1 MSIYSPDELKRLI
14 PRAHRIL
21 RAGHLW
27 KLTDRRSGGKSAS
40 GDFDSPEGSS
50 ASPGKSP
57 PGEAGPGEAA
67 AWVLDDQP
75 EPHRVIWHG
84 DYGSCDCGRG
94 GLCAHITALMLRLNI
109 SELNEP
115 RDSLSKSTQPESPG
129 AEDEGDTGQRQPNH
143 TQLENLHPE
152 HHLLF
157 FVEPEAVT
165 RRRIHILGRGEDMET
180 ALRDPL
186 GPSPRTAGP
195 GELIFSDLKKNHWRL
210 TPGELSI
217 RNDGS
222 PGRVR
227 PTRAPV
233 APKSAES
240 PPVPP
245 PISAAEAGNAI
256 LALIGNNEEIMSP
269 DSRAWSVRFAAEIV
283 LRFEPLLGEA
293 HGDPLYEPIVALS
306 SGTDAGDGPSPP
318 VEYTGAIIPGENTLL
333 ALDHAKSI
341 IAVAEESGGAISF
354 LRLILSRPAL
364 SGSDLRARFSSK
376 SSIPE
381 GIRVIL
387 PDIPEALP
395 ILQPA
400 LVLEITDRGDTV
412 DLRPFFRYPSTP
424 ASGTCAVPPDSA
436 GRSGSSAVP
445 AQPAADT
452 PPNQR
457 VPQAPLISPSAESAI
472 ITETLPAPLTQRRPR
487 PVGRRNTH
495 EEERLITRA
504 ETILGGALSWKRG
517 RYAALTGH
525 ADLPLRVE
533 TNLITVLTTFGPSL
547 MEAGIIIQLENR
559 PLRFAGTLRLN
570 AKHEGLSFQ
579 ITAAVESSSSQ
590 LDQLDL
596 DPWLDRGLART
607 ENAYFLLTEKALD
620 QLTFLQRRGMDTRG
634 FLSTS
639 PGNISLID
647 AVYSQLEADGPT
659 AAELAEKRAAYRS
672 LAEFTPG
679 DEPPPPASF
688 RGALRP
694 YQRHGYAW
702 LLRLHELGL
711 GGTLADDMGLGKTVQ
726 TLAYLCRLKADG
738 RLGFSLLAAP
748 VVTLANWSAEI
759 RRFAPEITVH
769 QYRGPS
775 DKRFIPDEDYG
786 IDLLVVSYQTLR
798 NDAERF
804 LDREWDHII
813 LDEAHYVKN
822 ASSRTYKT
830 VRSLRARHRVSLTG
844 TPLENH
850 LGELW
855 SQMSFL
861 NPGLL
866 GSRADFERL
875 YARPVQRDGDEAAL
889 ERLGAVIAPFLL
901 RRRKADVLEDLPPKD
916 ESVIRCEMSP
926 EQAEAYRALSEL
938 YYRQVTGL
946 LSDEG
951 LDGARIQIFT
961 ILSKLRLLAIHPP
974 LAGEQFAGLSSGKMD
989 ALDSLLDEI
998 LEEDHK
1004 VLVFSQFLGALD
1016 RAEHTC
1022 RRRGW
1027 KFSRLTGSTADRE
1040 TPIARF
1046 RDNPDLRVFLL
1057 SLRAGGVGINL
1068 TAADYVVLLAP
1079 WWNPAVEAQAVD
1091 RAHRMGQTRPV
1102 MAYRLITAE
1111 TIEEKV
1117 LELQEKKKGLVAG
1130 ALGEGGIPDLD
1141 EEDILALFGGGSK

>member
-1 MSIYSPDELKRLI
+1 MSIYSPDELKRLM

-84 DYGSCDCGRG
+84 DYGSCDCGCG
-94 GLCAHITALMLRLNI
+94 GLCVHITALMLRLSI

-115 RDSLSKSTQPESPG
+115 RESLSKSTHPESPG
-129 AEDEGDTGQRQPNH
+129 ADDQGDTGQRQPNY

-180 ALRDPL
+180 TLRAPL
-186 GPSPRTAGP
+186 GPSPRTAVP

-217 RNDGS
+217 RDDGS

-227 PTRAPV
+227 PARAPV

-306 SGTDAGDGPSPP
+306 DGPSPP
-318 VEYTGAIIPGENTLL
+318 AEYTGALIPGENTLL

-341 IAVAEESGGAISF
+341 IAVAEESGGAVSF

-395 ILQPA
+395 VLQPA

-424 ASGTCAVPPDSA
+424 ASGT
-436 GRSGSSAVP
+436 
-445 AQPAADT
+445 

-472 ITETLPAPLTQRRPR
+472 ITETLPATLPQRRPR
-487 PVGRRNTH
+487 PVGRRNTR

-525 ADLPLRVE
+525 ADIPLRVE

-570 AKHEGLSFQ
+570 AKHEGLSLQ

-694 YQRHGYAW
+694 YQRQGYAW

-830 VRSLRARHRVSLTG
+830 VQSLRARHRVSLTG

-866 GSRADFERL
+866 GSRADFDRL

-1016 RAEHTC
+1016 RAERTC

-1027 KFSRLTGSTADRE
+1027 KFSRLTGSTTDRE

-1068 TAADYVVLLAP
+1068 TAADYVVLLDP

-1117 LELQEKKKGLVAG
+1117 LELQEKKKGLAAG

>member
-1 MSIYSPDELKRLI
+1 MSIYSPDELKRLM

-84 DYGSCDCGRG
+84 DYGSCDCGCG
-94 GLCAHITALMLRLNI
+94 GLCVHITALMLRLSI

-115 RDSLSKSTQPESPG
+115 RESLSKSTHPESPG
-129 AEDEGDTGQRQPNH
+129 ADDQGDTGQRQPNY

-180 ALRDPL
+180 TLRAPL
-186 GPSPRTAGP
+186 GPSPRTAVP

-217 RNDGS
+217 RDDGS

-227 PTRAPV
+227 PARAPV

-256 LALIGNNEEIMSP
+256 LELIGNNEEIMSP
-269 DSRAWSVRFAAEIV
+269 DSRAWSVRFVAEIV

-306 SGTDAGDGPSPP
+306 DGPSPP
-318 VEYTGAIIPGENTLL
+318 VEYTGALIPGENTLL
-333 ALDHAKSI
+333 ALDHAKGI
-341 IAVAEESGGAISF
+341 IAIAEESGGAVSF

-395 ILQPA
+395 VLQPA

-424 ASGTCAVPPDSA
+424 ASG
-436 GRSGSSAVP
+436 
-445 AQPAADT
+445 T

-487 PVGRRNTH
+487 PVGRRNTR

-533 TNLITVLTTFGPSL
+533 TNLITVLTSFGPSL

-570 AKHEGLSFQ
+570 AKHEGLSLQ

-694 YQRHGYAW
+694 YQRQGYAW

-830 VRSLRARHRVSLTG
+830 VQSLRARHRVSLTG

-866 GSRADFERL
+866 GSRADFDRL

-1016 RAEHTC
+1016 RAERTC

-1027 KFSRLTGSTADRE
+1027 KFSRLTGSTTDRE

-1068 TAADYVVLLAP
+1068 TAADYVVLLDP

-1117 LELQEKKKGLVAG
+1117 LELQEKKKGLAAG

>member
-1 MSIYSPDELKRLI
+1 MSIYSPDELKRLM

-84 DYGSCDCGRG
+84 DYGSCDCGCG
-94 GLCAHITALMLRLNI
+94 GLCVHITALMLRLSI

-115 RDSLSKSTQPESPG
+115 RESLSKSTHPESPG
-129 AEDEGDTGQRQPNH
+129 ADDQGDTGQRQPNY

-180 ALRDPL
+180 TLRAPL
-186 GPSPRTAGP
+186 GPSPRTAVP

-217 RNDGS
+217 RDDGS

-227 PTRAPV
+227 PARAPV

-256 LALIGNNEEIMSP
+256 LELIGNNEEIMSP
-269 DSRAWSVRFAAEIV
+269 DSRAWSVRFVAEIV

-306 SGTDAGDGPSPP
+306 DGPSPP
-318 VEYTGAIIPGENTLL
+318 VEYTGALIPGENTLL
-333 ALDHAKSI
+333 ALDHAKGI
-341 IAVAEESGGAISF
+341 IAIAEESGGAVSF

-395 ILQPA
+395 VLQPA

-424 ASGTCAVPPDSA
+424 ASG
-436 GRSGSSAVP
+436 
-445 AQPAADT
+445 T

-487 PVGRRNTH
+487 PVGRRNTR

-533 TNLITVLTTFGPSL
+533 TNLITVLTSFGPSL

-570 AKHEGLSFQ
+570 AKHEGLSLQ

-672 LAEFTPG
+672 LADFTPG

-748 VVTLANWSAEI
+748 VVTLANWSTEI

-830 VRSLRARHRVSLTG
+830 VQSLRARHRVSLTG

-866 GSRADFERL
+866 GSRADFDRL

-1016 RAEHTC
+1016 RAERTC

-1027 KFSRLTGSTADRE
+1027 KFSRLTGSTTDRE

-1068 TAADYVVLLAP
+1068 TAADYVVLLDP

-1117 LELQEKKKGLVAG
+1117 LELQEKKKGLAAG

>member
-1 MSIYSPDELKRLI
+1 MSIYSPDELKRLM

-84 DYGSCDCGRG
+84 DYGSCDCGCG
-94 GLCAHITALMLRLNI
+94 GLCVHITALMLRLSI

-115 RDSLSKSTQPESPG
+115 RESLSKSTHPESPG
-129 AEDEGDTGQRQPNH
+129 ADDQGDTGQRQPNY

-180 ALRDPL
+180 TLRAPL
-186 GPSPRTAGP
+186 GRSPRTAVS
-195 GELIFSDLKKNHWRL
+195 GELIFSDLKKNQWRL

-217 RNDGS
+217 RDDGS

-227 PTRAPV
+227 PAHAPV
-233 APKSAES
+233 TPKSTES

-306 SGTDAGDGPSPP
+306 DGPSPP
-318 VEYTGAIIPGENTLL
+318 AEYTGALIPGENTLL

-341 IAVAEESGGAISF
+341 IAVAEESGGAVSF

-395 ILQPA
+395 VLQPA

-424 ASGTCAVPPDSA
+424 ASGT
-436 GRSGSSAVP
+436 
-445 AQPAADT
+445 

-472 ITETLPAPLTQRRPR
+472 ITETLPATLPHRRPR
-487 PVGRRNTH
+487 PVGRRNTR

-525 ADLPLRVE
+525 ADIPLRVE

-570 AKHEGLSFQ
+570 AKHEGLSLQ

-694 YQRHGYAW
+694 YQRQGYAW

-830 VRSLRARHRVSLTG
+830 VQSLRARHRVSLTG

-866 GSRADFERL
+866 GSRADFDRL

-1016 RAEHTC
+1016 RAERTC

-1027 KFSRLTGSTADRE
+1027 KFSRLTGSTTDRE

-1068 TAADYVVLLAP
+1068 TAADYVVLLDP

-1117 LELQEKKKGLVAG
+1117 LELQEKKKGLAAG